1 MESAPPLALP
11 MAPHLPPL
19 KMMNTPR
26 PEGTDTGVDWVTSGA
41 LARRTEEEEGTAEG
55 LKIEHA

>member
-1 MESAPPLALP
+1 MESAPPVLP
-11 MAPHLPPL
+11 MAPDLPPL
-19 KMMNTPR
+19 KMKITPR

-41 LARRTEEEEGTAEG
+41 LVRRTEEEGTAEG

>member
-1 MESAPPLALP
+1 MESAPPELP
-11 MAPHLPPL
+11 MAPHLPHL
-19 KMMNTPR
+19 KMKNPPR